1 MRFIRLLTLLAVS
14 PLLTA
19 CVNEPIGPDSDQPL
33 FAVSRTE
40 EVSEWDE
47 DFWDYVSCAN
57 DGNGEWM
64 HWTGPYTVT
73 VSRLTTPAGN
83 TQIIPTVEYHDA
95 FQLEGGTSGEVWSII
110 PDKSRVN
117 QIVLQMDNG
126 NMVRNSVW
134 LEYYENG
141 EGDELF
147 VQTSLHVTVAN
158 GELRLFRVGVNACSL
173 KN

>member
-1 MRFIRLLTLLAVS
+1 MRLVRFVTFLSLPALLLACDSAPVAPDIDS
-14 PLLTA
+14 PSFQVTRA
-19 CVNEPIGPDSDQPL
+19 
-33 FAVSRTE
+33 E
-40 EVSEWDE
+40 EVMEFNE
-47 DFWDYVSCAN
+47 DFWDYVSCAD

-73 VSRLTTPAGN
+73 ARKLTTPSGN

-117 QIVLQMDNG
+117 QVVLQKNNG

-134 LEYYENG
+134 LEYYQND
-141 EGDELF
+141 EGNELF
-147 VQTSLHVTVAN
+147 VQTSLHVTVSN

-173 KN
+173 N